1 MEKVVL
7 VNTHNEV
14 VGEMEKME
22 AHRKGLLHRAFSVF
36 VFNSANELLMQK
48 RASSKYHS
56 GGLWTNTCCSHPR
69 LNENIIDAGKRRLME
84 EMGFTTD
91 LSEMFAFIYKADLD
105 NQLIEHEYD
114 YVLIGKFDDEPRIN
128 LEEVEDFAYWNM
140 EFIELDMQLNPQN
153 YTEWFKICFPKL
165 KEMLN
170 LKAA

>member
-7 VNTHNEV
+7 VNTNNEV
-14 VGEMEKME
+14 LGEMEKME
-22 AHRKGLLHRAFSVF
+22 AHQKGLLHRAFSVF
-36 VFNSANELLMQK
+36 VFNSSNQLLMQK

-69 LNENIIDAGKRRLME
+69 LNEDILDAGKRRLQE
-84 EMGFTTD
+84 EMGFTTE
-91 LSEMFAFIYKADLD
+91 LMEMFAFIYKANLD

-114 YVLIGKFDDEPRIN
+114 FVLIGKFENEPNIN
-128 LEEVEDFAYWNM
+128 LDEVEDFAYWDLD
-140 EFIELDMQLNPQN
+140 FIESDMVKNPAK

-165 KEMLN
+165 KEMMN